1 MSNIKRAPA
10 AQVECA
16 NDGGGVIRLIS
27 KPEVLDRVGVSYPT
41 LWSWMREGKFPRS
54 RQLGGKAAW
63 IEAEI
68 EEWINALPVRRLKG
82 DAVQKVA

>member
-10 AQVECA
+10 AQVECV
-16 NDGGGVIRLIS
+16 DGGGVIRLIS

-41 LWSWMREGKFPRS
+41 LWAWMREGKFPRS

-63 IEAEI
+63 VESEI
-68 EEWINALPVRRLKG
+68 EDWITALPVRRLKG
-82 DAVQKVA
+82 DAVQKSA

>member
-1 MSNIKRAPA
+1 MTNAKKAPA
-10 AQVECA
+10 AQVVCV

-27 KPEVLDRVGVSYPT
+27 KPEVLDRVGVTYPT

-63 IEAEI
+63 VEAEI
-68 EEWINALPVRRLKG
+68 EEWIKDLPVRRLKG

>member
-16 NDGGGVIRLIS
+16 NDGGGAIRLIS
-27 KPEVLDRVGVSYPT
+27 KPEVLDRVGVTYPT

-63 IEAEI
+63 VESEIEA
-68 EEWINALPVRRLKG
+68 WITALPVRRLKG
-82 DAVQKVA
+82 DGERAA